1 MRPRARGRWSDFQQ
15 QVREGRVRVDARN
28 RLVYQA
34 GSQRLALDG
43 VWALTR
49 AHDVTFTARASGQP
63 PSQTVYLKGSLLEA
77 KANALIVTMQQADR
91 QDAAEPSQR
100 LALLGRWSTDAN
112 NRLVFSVEKAD
123 GSEDRL
129 TFQGGWEVGPH
140 HELLY
145 RYRQRSTRTRTA
157 DERALIF
164 AGAWDITGADRLVYR
179 LSGTSDS
186 AFEFKASLQS
196 PALRARDGRIIY
208 QAGIGL
214 SGGRTQTK
222 RIALFGTW
230 KLHKDKTV
238 SFEIPYVQ
246 GRRQAIRFGATYAF
260 AGKNEVALKLYGR
273 RQQPLGISVI
283 FSRRL
288 LEDARWFVRVRKEG
302 EETEAL
308 AGVQV
313 RF

>member
-1 MRPRARGRWSDFQQ
+1 MSPRARGRWKDLAPQML
-15 QVREGRVRVDARN
+15 EGRVRTDARN
-28 RLVYQA
+28 RLVYQV

-43 VWALTR
+43 TWALTR
-49 AHDVTFTARASGQP
+49 AHNVTFMARASGQP
-63 PSQTVYLKGSLLEA
+63 PSQTVYLKGALLKAE
-77 KANALIVTMQQADR
+77 ANALIVTVQQADR
-91 QDAAEPSQR
+91 EDAEPAQR
-100 LALLGRWSTDAN
+100 VALLGRWSADAK

-123 GSEDRL
+123 GFEDQL

-145 RYRQRSTRTRTA
+145 RYRQRSTSTRTA
-157 DERALIF
+157 DERALVF

-179 LSGTSDS
+179 LTGSTDS
-186 AFEFKASLQS
+186 AFEFKAALQS
-196 PALRARDGRIIY
+196 PSLKARDGRIVY
-208 QAGIGL
+208 QAGIGFA
-214 SGGRTQTK
+214 GGRTQTQ

-230 KLHKDKTV
+230 KLHRDKTV
-238 SFEIPYVQ
+238 SFEIPYAQ

-260 AGKNEVALKLYGR
+260 AGKNEIAVELHGR
-273 RQQPLGISVI
+273 RKQPLGISVM
-283 FSRRL
+283 FSRRV

-308 AGVQV
+308 AGAQV